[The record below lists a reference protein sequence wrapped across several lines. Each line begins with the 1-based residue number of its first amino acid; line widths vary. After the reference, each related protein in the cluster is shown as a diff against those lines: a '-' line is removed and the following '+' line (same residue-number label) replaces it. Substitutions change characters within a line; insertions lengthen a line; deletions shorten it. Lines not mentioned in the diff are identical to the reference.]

1 MMPIVD
7 FRKMLPTPV
16 HLTLLM
22 LVLFALNIQTLDAQR
37 TRRERVETS
46 CNIPREEKNIVAVS
60 SFRNTAA
67 GRNSWSVGQGMAD
80 MLSNALLN
88 SGCFRVVDRQT
99 IDDILQE
106 QNFANSG
113 RVNQNTAASIGNLTG
128 AQLIVTGN
136 VTEFK
141 ENESGGLVGGLINNA
156 PGGMGMVKAHVGFI
170 IQIIDANTGELLVSE
185 SIERKKNKVGA
196 IAGARVGSGAVVG
209 GGFFSSKAME
219 DALEEAIIDAVAFLA
234 EQRSNLPPPPVV
246 ETIEGE
252 AATIEIQGIGY
263 QDLRRLDG
271 LLQDQ
276 PTLTQVEKRL
286 ESGNGIL
293 DIFHTGSIED
303 VLDFILDRSG
313 MNLEVIELD
322 RNYVKLKAQ

>member
-1 MMPIVD
+1 
-7 FRKMLPTPV
+7 
-16 HLTLLM
+16 
-22 LVLFALNIQTLDAQR
+22 
-37 TRRERVETS
+37 
-46 CNIPREEKNIVAVS
+46 
-60 SFRNTAA
+60 
-67 GRNSWSVGQGMAD
+67 MAD

-185 SIERKKNKVGA
+185 SIGRRHSRGQGWV
-196 IAGARVGSGAVVG
+196 RSSSRRW
-209 GGFFSSKAME
+209 FFLKQGHGRC
-219 DALEEAIIDAVAFLA
+219 FG
-234 EQRSNLPPPPVV
+234 RSHNRCCSIL
-246 ETIEGE
+246 GR
-252 AATIEIQGIGY
+252 ATIKS
-263 QDLRRLDG
+263 
-271 LLQDQ
+271 
-276 PTLTQVEKRL
+276 PSAT
-286 ESGNGIL
+286 S
-293 DIFHTGSIED
+293 S
-303 VLDFILDRSG
+303 
-313 MNLEVIELD
+313 
-322 RNYVKLKAQ
+322 